1 MQNDQQDK
9 HLQNNKPLPAEST
22 LEQTEKDVDDV
33 VHQKPESVP
42 AAAAER
48 DADELVH
55 QQPSTP
61 VADADPSKETDPDE
75 RVHDTDDA
83 SFGSE

>member
-55 QQPSTP
+55 QQPSKA
-61 VADADPSKETDPDE
+61 VADPSKETDPDE

>member
-9 HLQNNKPLPAEST
+9 DLQNNKPLPTESA
-22 LEQTEKDVDDV
+22 LAQTEKDVDDQ
-33 VHQKPESVP
+33 VHQKPESAP
-42 AAAAER
+42 AAAAEK
-48 DADELVH
+48 DMDELVH
-55 QQPSTP
+55 QQPSKP
-61 VADADPSKETDPDE
+61 VADPLKETDPDE

>member
-22 LEQTEKDVDDV
+22 LEQTEKDVDDE
-33 VHQKPESVP
+33 VHQKSESVP
-42 AAAAER
+42 AAAVER

-55 QQPSTP
+55 QQPSKP
-61 VADADPSKETDPDE
+61 VEDPSKETDPDE